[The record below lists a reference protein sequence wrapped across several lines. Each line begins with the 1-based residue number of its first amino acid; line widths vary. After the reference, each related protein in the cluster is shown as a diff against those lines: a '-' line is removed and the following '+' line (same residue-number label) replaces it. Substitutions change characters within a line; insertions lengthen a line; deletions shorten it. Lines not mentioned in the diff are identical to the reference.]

1 MLQFVNIFSW
11 NKSTKQGWWGGAHK
25 CPSGIFMHKDNRPL
39 TFLRQGWQGWD
50 CCSENRN
57 EQSRRGEWR
66 PVAAL
71 SCCASSQP
79 SLCCALSWE
88 ASGSRIPWSVSAAA
102 PDQELQWHN
111 PSSFL
116 LHELTSS
123 SQLWMDRNLLL
134 SSCESPQIS
143 QCSTVPLPH
152 LLSVLSPILPV
163 CERLSSALLFL
174 LRIWEPELFLEV
186 IPAGIPWGCALGITS
201 EQEDKVKAF
210 QI

>member
-134 SSCESPQIS
+134 SSCELWCAIATSA
-143 QCSTVPLPH
+143 
-152 LLSVLSPILPV
+152 LSALTNFTCVW
-163 CERLSSALLFL
+163 ETELSSAVPPQDLGT
-174 LRIWEPELFLEV
+174 RV
-186 IPAGIPWGCALGITS
+186 IPGSYSCWYSMRLCPGNNQWAGGQS
-201 EQEDKVKAF
+201 
-210 QI
+210 